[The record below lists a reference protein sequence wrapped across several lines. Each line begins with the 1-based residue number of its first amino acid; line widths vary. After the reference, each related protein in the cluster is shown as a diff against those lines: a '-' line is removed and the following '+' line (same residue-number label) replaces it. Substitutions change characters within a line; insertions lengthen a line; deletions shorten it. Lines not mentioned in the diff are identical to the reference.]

1 MFELVGPLRAEN
13 PIPDIDVY
21 GENKNHDADV
31 DLSSRDDSHSVMDQC
46 LEIDDEPVFGSD
58 EEFLLEA
65 LPDEDYEE
73 GEGEDGEED
82 G

>member
-1 MFELVGPLRAEN
+1 
-13 PIPDIDVY
+13 
-21 GENKNHDADV
+21 
-31 DLSSRDDSHSVMDQC
+31 MDQC
-46 LEIDDEPVFGSD
+46 LEIDNEPVFGSD